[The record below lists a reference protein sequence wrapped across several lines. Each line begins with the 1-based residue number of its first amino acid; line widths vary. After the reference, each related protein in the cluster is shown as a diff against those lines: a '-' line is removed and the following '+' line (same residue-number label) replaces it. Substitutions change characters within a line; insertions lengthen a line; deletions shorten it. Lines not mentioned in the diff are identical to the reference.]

1 MNFFKPMVLA
11 SLVSLSAVSSA
22 DEEKKFTYEDF
33 RYSVCVGSGDYS
45 KNVQEKILK
54 MIGEGFSINGD
65 CVNETMFSA
74 VARRTYSP
82 EFITALLKIGADP
95 DFTGKTG
102 VSARMTALSS
112 RKPDIANLFITQ
124 DCDYGRK
131 DRSGETLL
139 QLAFS
144 NRYPEIAKKVLEYSI
159 PSSVINE
166 KGSDGN
172 SVLGRIARGEIYFDE
187 ANVKRL
193 AELGADFNQ
202 LSSDG
207 LPLLQECFL
216 KKKKSLTHDEK
227 KLNAF
232 IKHGADVNAKNSR
245 GENALHFMA
254 HYRLYSRLYDFVLS
268 RNPDVNAKDS
278 LGNTPLLALYVYGDG
293 RESDRGNYARKLI
306 DAGSDINAV
315 NNEGIS
321 VLMAALLSGAA
332 NGRSEYIAENLIKA
346 GVKTDVRS
354 PEGHSVLFFAAISR
368 MGSSV
373 EKVLLERGFDLN
385 EKDPVTGE
393 TPLITAILAENGGFA
408 ARLVDAGA
416 DVNLTDSEGRTAL
429 MALAFH
435 YPDLSLAKKI
445 LKAGGNLKSAD
456 KKGRT
461 AFDYLEDSYHQD
473 DDSYSDRIE
482 KLRKFFSEQ

>member
-1 MNFFKPMVLA
+1 MNIFKPMVLL

-22 DEEKKFTYEDF
+22 DEEKKFSYEDF
-33 RYSVCVGSGDYS
+33 RYSVCVGGGDYS
-45 KNVQEKILK
+45 KNVQEAILK
-54 MIGEGFSINGD
+54 MTGEGFAINGD
-65 CVNETMFSA
+65 CVNETLFSA
-74 VARRTYSP
+74 ITRRTYSP
-82 EFITALLKIGADP
+82 DFITALLKSGADP
-95 DFTGKTG
+95 DFTGETG
-102 VSARMTALSS
+102 ISARMTALFS
-112 RKPDIANLFITQ
+112 RKADIANLFITQ

-144 NRYPEIAKKVLEYSI
+144 NKYPEIAKKVLEYRI
-159 PSSVINE
+159 PAKVINE

-172 SVLGRIARGEIYFDE
+172 SVLGRIARGQIYFDE
-187 ANVKRL
+187 ANVQRL

-216 KKKKSLTHDEK
+216 KKKSLSFDEK

-254 HYRLYSRLYDFVLS
+254 HYRLNSRLFDYVLA
-268 RNPDVNAKDS
+268 RNPDINAKDS
-278 LGNTPLLALYVYGDG
+278 LGNTPLLALYVYGDV
-293 RESDRGNYARKLI
+293 RDSDRGNYASKLI
-306 DAGSDINAV
+306 NAGADINAV

-321 VLMAALLSGAA
+321 VLMAVLLSGAA
-332 NGRSEYIAENLIKA
+332 SGRSDYIADNLIKA
-346 GVKTDVRS
+346 GAKTDVRS
-354 PEGHSVLFFAAISR
+354 PDGHSVLFFAAINR
-368 MGSSV
+368 IGSSV
-373 EKVLLERGFDLN
+373 EKVLLEGGFDLN

-393 TPLITAILAENGGFA
+393 TPLITAILAHNSSFA
-408 ARLVDAGA
+408 AKLVDAGA
-416 DVNLTDSEGRTAL
+416 DVNLTDSEGRTPL

-435 YPDLSLAKKI
+435 YPDVSLARKI

-473 DDSYSDRIE
+473 DDNYSDRIE
-482 KLRKFFSEQ
+482 NLRKFFSEGK